1 MFEEEMTQIEEKADI
16 KRKVLEK
23 ERERIK
29 SMEKRSLH
37 YVQQKIHEKTS
48 WIDERKSKVGQ
59 IQSMMYQLTSY
70 DHNLYIKI
78 SAGWGV
84 CGEATDHA
92 GSRN

>member
-1 MFEEEMTQIEEKADI
+1 MFEEEMAQIEEKAVI

-48 WIDERKSKVGQ
+48 WIDERKAKVRR
-59 IQSMMYQLTSY
+59 MTALT
-70 DHNLYIKI
+70 
-78 SAGWGV
+78 
-84 CGEATDHA
+84 
-92 GSRN
+92 

>member
-1 MFEEEMTQIEEKADI
+1 MAQIEEKAVI

-48 WIDERKSKVGQ
+48 WIDERKAKVRR
-59 IQSMMYQLTSY
+59 MTALT
-70 DHNLYIKI
+70 
-78 SAGWGV
+78 
-84 CGEATDHA
+84 
-92 GSRN
+92 